1 MYETSSLVPSGI
13 TLLIS
18 AHPHTQCK
26 QPIVSVHQMEADEE
40 LGVLAYTNLEQL
52 LEVIVLSMN
61 VTTHLDEQKE
71 VWSLDITLGV

>member
-1 MYETSSLVPSGI
+1 MYETSSLIPSEI

-18 AHPHTQCK
+18 AHPRT
-26 QPIVSVHQMEADEE
+26 PSAIVSVHQMETDEE

-52 LEVIVLSMN
+52 LEVIVLPMN

-71 VWSLDITLGV
+71 VDITLGG